1 MKNSVKKIV
10 SMALAV
16 ATTCA
21 VAVTA
26 FAADYSTTPVFPA
39 TIPETSVT
47 TSTLNNALNSVT
59 EESGE
64 AVIEVKSERS
74 IAVNASVMRKLADSE
89 DKTLTIKSEDVTI
102 SINASTVTNV
112 KKVNLSMNVVN
123 SASQTIINMKSKAE
137 LGCEAKIVVTSV
149 KMSAEKLAKA
159 HVYCDGEDLGPV
171 ELNEDGYPVIT
182 VTKGGRYVIK

>member
-26 FAADYSTTPVFPA
+26 FAADYGTIPVFPA

-47 TSTLNNALNSVT
+47 TSTINAALNSVT

-74 IAVNASVMRKLADSE
+74 ITVNASVMRKLADSE

-102 SINASTVTNV
+102 SIDASTVTNV